1 VVGWEPDSVI
11 ANSKAAHAQILQL
24 SARAFARLLR
34 LYPRAYRQEFGPHM
48 AQLFKDCS
56 LEAVGQ
62 GGGTAL
68 LELWI
73 STFLDVVK
81 TAFEEHYKEFFSMT
95 KQKAIGYAGWALLLG
110 GLLLLAVFASS
121 DMEASFMDP
130 LGGPDAAIEYFKL
143 VGGVLAMLGL
153 AAGAWFVRSAYGH
166 LPGSVGKLAL
176 FASAAAAVVSAIG
189 VIGMSLQPNGS
200 GTWWGFFFLG
210 LVICATG
217 FGLFG
222 IASLQSKVLPG
233 LSWLFALSLVIPVTS
248 FGLTGIDN
256 QLGIWLLG
264 AGLVSLAAAGA
275 WMLRG
280 TATAKAGN

>member
-1 VVGWEPDSVI
+1 MIAGSDSGL
-11 ANSKAAHAQILQL
+11 AQMLQF
-24 SARAFARLLR
+24 SQRVFARLLR
-34 LYPRAYRQEFGPHM
+34 LYPHAYRQEYGPHM

-62 GGGTAL
+62 GGGAAL

-81 TAFEEHYKEFFSMT
+81 TAFEEHYKEFFTMS
-95 KQKAIGYAGWALLLG
+95 KEKAISYGGWALLVG
-110 GLLLLAVFASS
+110 GLLLIAVFASS
-121 DMEASFMDP
+121 HLETSYYDP
-130 LGGPDAAIEYFKL
+130 LGGPDAAIEYFKM
-143 VGGVLAMLGL
+143 VGGALAMLGL

-166 LPGSVGKLAL
+166 LPGSLGRLAL
-176 FASAAAAVVSAIG
+176 YAGAAAAAVSAVG
-189 VIGMSLQPNGS
+189 VVGMSFQPESDGL
-200 GTWWGFFFLG
+200 WWGLFFLG
-210 LVICATG
+210 LIIAATG

-222 IASLQSKVLPG
+222 LASLQSKVLPG
-233 LSWLFALSLVIPVTS
+233 LNWLFSVCLVIPLSS

-256 QLGIWLLG
+256 LLGIWLLG

-280 TATAKAGN
+280 VAPAKASR